1 MMSSAP
7 VIIDNQQTPEY
18 WFDEGCHI
26 TEWLNHPSDPALS
39 VARARLTPGTGTR
52 WHSLTDTF
60 ERYVLLAGSG
70 FVEVGDNGRQVRGG
84 DVVVIPAGVRQ
95 RIRNDGTEDLVFL
108 ALCTPRFTPDCYVD
122 LESA

>member
-1 MMSSAP
+1 MMSSTP

-70 FVEVGDNGRQVRGG
+70 YVEVGDHGRQVRRG